1 MPGNIQPRSNNLLV
15 EPYEKPPESPG
26 GILIPDSA
34 RRDPNKLLWHVLA
47 VGPGK
52 LTEKGARGPMTCQE
66 GDIVHA
72 EQAFVAQPLDNVD
85 GSKYLLNEDYVTH
98 IVWRE

>member
-1 MPGNIQPRSNNLLV
+1 MPSNILPRSNNLLV
-15 EPYEKPPESPG
+15 EPYEKPPVSPG

-34 RRDPNKLLWHVLA
+34 RRDPNKLLWMVLK

-52 LTEKGARGPMTCQE
+52 LTKKGIRGPMTCQE
-66 GDIVHA
+66 GDIIHT
-72 EQAFVAQPLDNVD
+72 ERAFIGQPLDNVD
-85 GSKYLLNEDYVTH
+85 GSKYLLNEDYVLG